1 MRISDWSS
9 DVCSSDLDT
18 FLRLRERVAVARD
31 CNAELFI
38 SLHADS
44 HPSSSTRGLS
54 VYTLSSTASDKEA
67 AALAQRENKAD
78 LIAGVDLSAES
89 REVVDILIDL
99 AQRETVNLSAHYAGT
114 LVSHP
119 AASSEE
125 HTSELQ
131 SLMRIT

>member
-78 LIAGVDLSAES
+78 LIAGVDLSAAS
-89 REVVDILIDL
+89 RVFVNILNDL
-99 AQRETVNLSAHYAGT
+99 VSRDQMNLSTHIHGT
-114 LVSHP
+114 PRRKLTN
-119 AASSEE
+119 E
-125 HTSELQ
+125 
-131 SLMRIT
+131 